1 MNRQLFE
8 YHPVVG
14 YKFVP
19 GIKARVPHESGGYL
33 LRTNQAGFR
42 CRHEFPVRKE
52 PGRFRI
58 LLFGDSYTAGDG
70 VSDPQRYGDVL
81 EDMLPQTEVFNFGV
95 PGTGLDQQY
104 LIWREFGSPIEHDL
118 VIISVMVENI
128 RRIVAHYRP
137 YLTASGE
144 TVIMAKPYF
153 VLTKEGSLDLR
164 HVPVPKDPVS
174 VEALPAE
181 ERRTVDRGGDL
192 VLLRRI
198 VNAMGHRLKDQVQ
211 RLMRY
216 QPLPGYDRDDHP
228 DWRLME
234 AILHTWLRETRTPVV
249 VCPIP
254 LYQYV
259 EGTASAAAYQD
270 RFRGLEDPP
279 RVRVHDPLSDF
290 LRHTPEERRGFR
302 FEHDCHLTPSAH
314 RVLAESLARS
324 VRPLVEQ
331 RAA

>member
-8 YHPVVG
+8 YHPVIG

-19 GIKARVPHESGGYL
+19 GIKARVPHEGGGYL

-42 CRHEFPVRKE
+42 CRHEFHVRKE

-81 EDMLPQTEVFNFGV
+81 EEFLPQTEVFNFGLS
-95 PGTGLDQQY
+95 GTGVDQQY
-104 LIWREFGSPIEHDL
+104 LIWREFGSRLEHDL
-118 VIISVMVENI
+118 VVIGVLVENI

-137 YLTASGE
+137 YLTAAGE
-144 TVIMAKPYF
+144 NVILAKPYF
-153 VLTKEGSLDLR
+153 VLSKDGRLELR
-164 HVPVPKDPVS
+164 HVPVPKDPVTL
-174 VEALPAE
+174 EALTPD
-181 ERRTVDRGGDL
+181 ERRTVDRGGEL

-198 VNAMGHRLKDQVQ
+198 VNAMGPRVKDQVQ

-216 QPLPGYDRDDHP
+216 QPLPGYDRADHP

-234 AILHTWLRETRTPVV
+234 AILRTWLAETRTPVIV
-249 VCPIP
+249 FPVP

-259 EGTASAAAYQD
+259 EGTASAAAYQQ
-270 RFRGLEDPP
+270 RFRGLEDAP
-279 RVRVHDPLSDF
+279 RIRVHDPLPDL
-290 LRHTPEERRGFR
+290 LRHTPAERRAFR
-302 FEHDCHLTPSAH
+302 FEHDCHLTPAAH
-314 RVLAESLARS
+314 RVLAQSLARS

-331 RAA
+331 QAA